1 MLSSVLLATDG
12 SADAAVALEVAAS
25 LCDKLG
31 AELHV
36 VHAWRTPA
44 MIEAAPMPIEP
55 FAEDARRILDAEV
68 ERAARGGARRIQAHQ
83 EEGSPIRVILGLADV
98 LGSDLIVMG
107 SRGRGPLLR
116 LALGSVSEGVL
127 YRAARPVLVAR
138 GGENAWPP
146 RRIVVGDD
154 GSAEAGRA
162 GELAAEIGDLF
173 GARTT
178 LVRATDNASRSH
190 GSSDYGSNTSE
201 RVVVDFQREN
211 RMDLRLRAEVLGL
224 KVGTQPETR
233 LVGGDAASVIL
244 EAAREDPATLVAVG
258 ARGLGGIR
266 RALLGGVSNKVLR
279 ASEGPVLVYATPAK
293 MPDKGLQDR
302 MDQGERRSPASPRR
316 SGRPATSLW
325 SLL

>member
-1 MLSSVLLATDG
+1 
-12 SADAAVALEVAAS
+12 
-25 LCDKLG
+25 
-31 AELHV
+31 
-36 VHAWRTPA
+36 
-44 MIEAAPMPIEP
+44 MIETAPVPIEP

-68 ERAARGGARRIQAHQ
+68 ERAAHGGARRIEAHQ
-83 EEGSPIRVILGLADV
+83 EEGPPVRVILGLSDA
-98 LGSDLIVMG
+98 LGADLIVMG
-107 SRGRGPLLR
+107 SQGRGPLLR

-138 GGENAWPP
+138 GGEDAWPP

-162 GELAAEIGDLF
+162 GELAADIGGLF
-173 GARTT
+173 GARAT

-190 GSSDYGSNTSE
+190 GSSDYRANTSE
-201 RVVVDFQREN
+201 RVVVDFQRDN
-211 RMDLRLRAEVLGL
+211 RMDLRLRAEVLSL

-233 LVGGDAASVIL
+233 LVEGDAAGVIL

-279 ASEGPVLVYATPAK
+279 ASEAAVLVCATPAK
-293 MPDKGLQDR
+293 MPDTGLHYR
-302 MDQGERRSPASPRR
+302 VDQGARRSPASLRR
-316 SGRPATSLW
+316 SGRPATSFR